1 MKPSRHPGNV
11 ILVNPWYPIG
21 ETPSPPL
28 GLAYLAASLE
38 EAGHR
43 VVVLDY
49 VVYPYSIDR
58 LRYWIERF
66 SPDIVGV
73 TAVTMNVN
81 KALQVVRDVKA
92 IAPETVTV
100 IGGPHATFAAEET
113 LQDCSEL
120 DIVVLGE
127 AEDTIVRIAQ
137 SAGASRSW
145 DDIPGILYRHDERI
159 VRTRP
164 KDGFLDVNRLPQPA
178 RHLLALDRYRMLHMP
193 ITLTTSR
200 GCPFQCIFCVGR
212 KMVGAKVRYRSP
224 QSVVDEMETV
234 ARYGF
239 HQINI
244 ADDLFTANEKHCTAI
259 CGEIRKRGLD
269 VRWTSFARVDT
280 VSLNVLKGMKE
291 AGCTAVS
298 FGMESANAG
307 ILKTCRKGITRKQI
321 VEAVRMC
328 SEAGIQAHGSFILG
342 LPGETPETIAETLAF
357 GEELKAMGV
366 SFGFHLLAPFPGT
379 RVREERDA
387 YGIRILSDNWDDY
400 HANRAIV
407 ETEKADRY
415 MMNAI
420 VEEWE
425 NAFNSELGRISDR
438 MKRGEA
444 TDEECALLTNLE
456 RTVWLYELMMADA
469 LEAIGAQ
476 PEEPIET
483 AVQTLSERVLPF
495 VRNATPP
502 KLQVVLQA
510 AVQGKD
516 LVPIRQKD
524 GIHWV
529 WAKKEVRS

>member
-1 MKPSRHPGNV
+1 MKPSGNV

-38 EAGHR
+38 AAGHR

-49 VVYPYSIDR
+49 VVYPYSMDR
-58 LRYWIERF
+58 LRSWMEKL

-81 KALQVVRDVKA
+81 KALEVVRDVKA
-92 IAPETVTV
+92 IAPETITV

-113 LQDCSEL
+113 LRDCPQL

-127 AEDTIVRIAQ
+127 GEDTIVRLAK
-137 SAGASRSW
+137 SAGDPQSW
-145 DDIPGILYRHDERI
+145 ADIPGILYRHDERI

-212 KMVGAKVRYRSP
+212 KMVGAKVRYRSA
-224 QSVVDEMETV
+224 QAVVDEMEMV

-259 CGEIRKRGLD
+259 CEEIRARRLN

-280 VSLNVLKGMKE
+280 VSLKVLKAMKE

-298 FGMESANAG
+298 FGMESANAE
-307 ILKTCRKGITRKQI
+307 ILKTCRKGITREQI
-321 VEAVRMC
+321 VQAVRMC

-379 RVREERDA
+379 RVREERER

-407 ETEKADRY
+407 ETEKADRQR
-415 MMNAI
+415 MNAI

-425 NAFNSELGRISDR
+425 NAFNAELGRISDR
-438 MKRGEA
+438 MKSGEA
-444 TDEECALLTNLE
+444 TDEERALLTHLE

-469 LEAIGAQ
+469 LKTIGAQ
-476 PEEPIET
+476 PEAPIET
-483 AVQTLSERVLPF
+483 AVQTLTERVLPF
-495 VRNATPP
+495 VQNATPL
-502 KLQVVLQA
+502 KLQAVLQA
-510 AVQGKD
+510 AVREKD
-516 LVPIRQKD
+516 ILPIRRED

-529 WAKKEVRS
+529 WAKKEISS

>member
-1 MKPSRHPGNV
+1 MKPSHHPRNV

-38 EAGHR
+38 AAGHR

-58 LRYWIERF
+58 LKRWIDRLH
-66 SPDIVGV
+66 PDLVGV

-92 IAPETVTV
+92 IAPQTVTV
-100 IGGPHATFAAEET
+100 MGGPHATFAAEET
-113 LQDCSEL
+113 LRNCPEL

-127 AEDTIVRIAQ
+127 GEDTIVRLAQ
-137 SAGASRSW
+137 SAADSRNW
-145 DDIPGILYRHDERI
+145 ADIPGILYRRDERI

-193 ITLTTSR
+193 ITMTTSR

-212 KMVGAKVRYRSP
+212 KMVGAKVRYRSA

-244 ADDLFTANEKHCTAI
+244 ADDLFTANEAHCIAI
-259 CGEIRKRGLD
+259 CEEMRKRRLD

-280 VSLNVLKGMKE
+280 VSLNVLKAMKE

-307 ILKTCRKGITRKQI
+307 ILKTCRKGITRRQI

-328 SEAGIQAHGSFILG
+328 AEAGIQAHGSFILG
-342 LPGETPETIAETLAF
+342 LPGETAETIAETLAF

-379 RVREERDA
+379 RVREERET

-407 ETEKADRY
+407 ETDGADRH

-425 NAFNSELGRISDR
+425 NAFNAELGRISDR
-438 MKRGEA
+438 MKSGEA
-444 TDEECALLTNLE
+444 TDGERALLTNLE
-456 RTVWLYELMMADA
+456 RTVWLYEMMMADVFKT
-469 LEAIGAQ
+469 IGVQ

-483 AVQTLSERVLPF
+483 AVHTLTERVLPF
-495 VRNATPP
+495 VQHATSP
-502 KLQVVLQA
+502 KLQAVLQT
-510 AVQGKD
+510 AVQNKD
-516 LVPIRQKD
+516 LVPIHQED
-524 GIHWV
+524 GIHWG
-529 WAKKEVRS
+529 WAKKEIFP